1 MKSNPDGNFGITDGL
16 DSLCGNGLSMRFIQH
31 LDPLNEIRFIGNTW
45 LPGCR
50 SISLSL
56 DVFKSPALEH
66 LDERFSND

>member
-1 MKSNPDGNFGITDGL
+1 
-16 DSLCGNGLSMRFIQH
+16 MRFIQH